1 MKTSSILQ
9 AQTIRDSFFL
19 SILTC
24 AAVLVHGYHYG
35 VEDLGIYLPAI
46 KKLINP
52 SLYPYDAN
60 FFLLFIRWT
69 MFHQTVAAVAR
80 VTHIRLELLLFIASV
95 QYLSGSPGMLAI
107 NPEVL

>member
-1 MKTSSILQ
+1 MQNFSIVKR
-9 AQTIRDSFFL
+9 QTVRDFLFL

-24 AAVLVHGYHYG
+24 AAMLVHGYHYG

-46 KKLINP
+46 KKLIDP

-69 MFHQTVAAVAR
+69 VFH
-80 VTHIRLELLLFIASV
+80 
-95 QYLSGSPGMLAI
+95 
-107 NPEVL
+107 